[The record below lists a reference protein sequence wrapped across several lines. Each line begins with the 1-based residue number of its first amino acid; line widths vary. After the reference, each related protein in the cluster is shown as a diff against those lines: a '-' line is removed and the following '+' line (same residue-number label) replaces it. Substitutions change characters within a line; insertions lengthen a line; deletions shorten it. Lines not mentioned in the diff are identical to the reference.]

1 MADGLF
7 LLDKQAGETS
17 TGCVEK
23 VWKMLGRKSKVGH
36 GGTLDSPASGLLVL
50 LVGAATRTCS
60 FVQNLP
66 KTYVVEAQLGAFS
79 DTDDASGLIKAES
92 GWGHVTHERVE
103 KEILG
108 FLGMRLQVPPSI
120 SAVHV
125 AGRRAHE
132 LTRSGQM
139 TCLSPRPVTITS
151 FSESSGPDP
160 QGRIRFKIRC
170 HKGTYVRS
178 LVRDLGK
185 RFRCGAYVVS
195 LKRLSIGRFN
205 LENSLPLETL
215 ATIGPAFPEKTLL
228 PLDRLLDHFVTYR
241 VPQEL
246 EKDVRN
252 GRPIPFD
259 SLVRAH
265 WGLIPESGHV
275 ALRTENLACFALPE
289 EMTKGPFCYR
299 PDVVLALGEQP

>member
-7 LLDKQAGETS
+7 LLDKQSGETS

-36 GGTLDSPASGLLVL
+36 GGTLDSPASGLLVI
-50 LVGAATRTCS
+50 LVGAATRACS

-79 DTDDASGLIKAES
+79 DTDDASGLIEANS
-92 GWGHVTHERVE
+92 GWDHVRNESIERE
-103 KEILG
+103 MLG
-108 FLGMRLQVPPSI
+108 FLGKRLQVPPSI
-120 SAVHV
+120 SAIHV

-132 LTRSGQM
+132 LARSGEKA
-139 TCLSPRPVTITS
+139 CLSPRPVTITA
-151 FSESSGPDP
+151 FSEVSGPDP
-160 QGRIRFKIRC
+160 QGRIRFKITC

-178 LVRDLGK
+178 LIRDLGN
-185 RFRCGAYVVS
+185 RLCCGAYVVT
-195 LKRLSIGRFN
+195 LKRLSIGLFN
-205 LENSLPLETL
+205 LEKSAPLATL
-215 ATIGPAFPEKTLL
+215 ATRGTAFPEKALL
-228 PLDRLLDHFVTYR
+228 PLDRLLDHFVCYR

-252 GRPIPFD
+252 GRPIPVD

-275 ALRTENLACFALPE
+275 ALRTENLICFALPDE
-289 EMTKGPFCYR
+289 TSRGPCCYR
-299 PDVVLALGEQP
+299 PDVVLAVGEQP

>member
-66 KTYVVEAQLGAFS
+66 KTYFVEAQLGAFS
-79 DTDDASGLIKAES
+79 DTDDASGLIEAKS
-92 GWGHVTHERVE
+92 GWGHVTPESLER
-103 KEILG
+103 EILG
-108 FLGMRLQVPPSI
+108 FLGMHLQIPPSI

-132 LTRSGQM
+132 LARSGEKP
-139 TCLSPRPVTITS
+139 CLSSRPITITS
-151 FSESSGPDP
+151 FSEASGPDP

-178 LVRDLGK
+178 LIRDLGN
-185 RFRCGAYVVS
+185 RLCCGAYVVS
-195 LKRLSIGRFN
+195 LKRLSIGGFN
-205 LENSLPLETL
+205 LVNSLPLATL
-215 ATIGPAFPEKTLL
+215 AAIGPTFPEKTLL

-241 VPQEL
+241 APQEL

-259 SLVRAH
+259 SLVRDH

-275 ALRTENLACFALPE
+275 ALRTENLVCFALPE
-289 EMTKGPFCYR
+289 ETSKGHCCYR
-299 PDVVLALGEQP
+299 PDVVLALGEPS